1 MKFSEFARIYQV
13 RGAQMM
19 WFLGA
24 GASANA
30 NVPTASDM
38 IWEFKASLY
47 ASREKVSLAELGDL
61 GDPRTRAVLQRYFD
75 THVGYPA
82 AGDDDEY
89 AILFEEA
96 HPREEDRRRY
106 LDERVRDARPSFGH
120 RVLAVLL
127 REGRAR
133 HVWTTNVDH

>member
-1 MKFSEFARIYQV
+1 MSGECGSLRALCAPFVVKSMHGLHHTGGGSQGRRRRPRSGRSGGAMKFSEFARIYQV

-30 NVPTASDM
+30 NVPTAGDM

-61 GDPRTRAVLQRYFD
+61 GDSRTRAVLQRYFD
-75 THVGYPA
+75 T
-82 AGDDDEY
+82 
-89 AILFEEA
+89 
-96 HPREEDRRRY
+96 R
-106 LDERVRDARPSFGH
+106 
-120 RVLAVLL
+120 
-127 REGRAR
+127 
-133 HVWTTNVDH
+133 